1 MGSDRRTFFNQL
13 VNVGALSGLAAM
25 LPSDALAQVESSI
38 RGETPGTGVEFQAGV
53 DTTRTHTFH
62 AHAHIFRSDSDHALT
77 RELGNQGFIR
87 LPEGGGFRSQ
97 FVDGHQSNG
106 ISFKSAYMHVAGTR
120 SSKAGYGWV
129 TLATSV
135 LTGLNV
141 HGMVLADLVF
151 AQVST
156 EHPLEG
162 YVPSVTFL
170 GTRFENLRIGG
181 REVEPVFDLGIC
193 GPKPDGD
200 KPYLQDAK
208 FLNRVAQQYHGDAAA
223 AGQPGKVECSLVT
236 HVVKATPGT
245 SFGHAV
251 EVAGFGKVSLAKLAV
266 DHAFHLTMVSV
277 DSSQTGGVHFGG
289 SGSNGNTRP

>member
-25 LPSDALAQVESSI
+25 LPSDALAKVESSI
-38 RGETPGTGVEFQAGV
+38 QGETPEVQLESGN

-62 AHAHIFRSDSDHALT
+62 AHAHIFHSDTDHRLAH
-77 RELGNQGFIR
+77 ELGSQRLIR

-97 FVDGHQSNG
+97 FVDGHKSNG
-106 ISFKSAYMHVAGTR
+106 ICFKSAYMHVAGTR
-120 SSKAGYGWV
+120 SSKFGYGWV
-129 TLATSV
+129 PLATSV

-141 HGMVLADLVF
+141 HGVIQADLVF

-181 REVEPVFDLGIC
+181 GEAEPVVDL
-193 GPKPDGD
+193 
-200 KPYLQDAK
+200 
-208 FLNRVAQQYHGDAAA
+208 R
-223 AGQPGKVECSLVT
+223 T
-236 HVVKATPGT
+236 
-245 SFGHAV
+245 
-251 EVAGFGKVSLAKLAV
+251 
-266 DHAFHLTMVSV
+266 
-277 DSSQTGGVHFGG
+277 
-289 SGSNGNTRP
+289 